1 MRSESIEYSVPGDD
15 TVYIGHLAF
24 DDSHDTPRPAVLV
37 CHEGP
42 GLSTHAKNVADRL
55 ASLGYVA
62 FALDYHGGGVAL
74 QRDEM
79 MARLVP
85 LMNDPDTIR
94 LRARTA
100 LDLLLDQP
108 VADPTQVAAIG
119 YCFGGT
125 MALELARSGVDIAAV
140 VGFHSGLATARP
152 EDAANITAK
161 VLVLIGTEDPL
172 IPPQQRSAFEAEM
185 RAGGVDWRMNL
196 YGGAAHSFT
205 NTQAADAAMAG
216 IEYDERAD
224 RRSWRAMRDLFDEVF
239 APIAR

>member
-1 MRSESIEYSVPGDD
+1 MRSESIDYSVPGDD
-15 TVYIGHLAF
+15 TVYTGHLAY

-42 GLSTHAKNVADRL
+42 GLSPHPKNVANRL

-62 FALDYHGGGVAL
+62 FALDYHGGGVPL
-74 QRDEM
+74 SGDEM
-79 MARLVP
+79 MPRLIE

-94 LRARTA
+94 LRARTGLA
-100 LDLLLDQP
+100 VLLGQP
-108 VADPTQVAAIG
+108 VADATQVAAIG

-125 MALELARSGVDIAAV
+125 MALELARSGADIAAV

-172 IPPQQRSAFEAEM
+172 IPPQQRTEFEAEM

-205 NTQAADAAMAG
+205 NTQAAEAGMPG
-216 IEYDERAD
+216 IEYDESAD
-224 RRSWRAMRDLFDEVF
+224 KRSWRAMRDLFEETF
-239 APIAR
+239 LPIAR